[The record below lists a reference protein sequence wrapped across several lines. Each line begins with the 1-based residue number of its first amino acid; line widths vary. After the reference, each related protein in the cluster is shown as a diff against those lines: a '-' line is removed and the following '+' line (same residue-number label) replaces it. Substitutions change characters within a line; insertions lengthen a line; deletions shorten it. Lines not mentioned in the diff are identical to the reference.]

1 MNQPKGQHI
10 NMNCN
15 IKNVSAARS
24 ESKGFISETWEL
36 YSQ

>member
-15 IKNVSAARS
+15 VKNVSVTRS
-24 ESKGFISETWEL
+24 ESKGFISDT
-36 YSQ
+36 